1 MYAILDLGGKQYKI
15 EKGSKLLVDH
25 LVSENDEI
33 EFKSVVMFK
42 NGENVKVGKPYI
54 ENMVVKAKIVNPLL
68 KGKKLTVYKYK
79 AKSNY
84 RRKKGFRPTY
94 TEIEI
99 VDLTEE
105 KEG

>member
-15 EKGSKLLVDH
+15 EKGSRLLVDH
-25 LVSENDEI
+25 FVSEKDEI
-33 EFKSVVMFK
+33 EFKSVVMFN
-42 NGENVKVGKPYI
+42 NGKNVKVGKPYI

-68 KGKKLTVYKYK
+68 KGEKLTVYKYK
-79 AKSNY
+79 AKTGY

-99 VDLTEE
+99 IDLTEE